1 MPDIFDQIRAG
12 ASRVGVGSPLVM
24 GILNMTPDS
33 FSDGG
38 HLGSVQEARDAGL
51 AMLAAGADVLDLGG
65 ESTRPG
71 ADLVDEAEE
80 ISRVVPVIAALR
92 KVTSATLS
100 IDTRKPNVARA
111 AVAAGATVWND
122 VSALTF
128 DTTSVVVAAELEV
141 PIVLMHARGDP
152 KTMQNSPVY
161 GDVVSEVLAYLS
173 ARIGACARVG
183 IRPDRLILDPGI
195 GFGKTL
201 AHNLALIRN
210 LGRFAALGRPILFG
224 ASRKSFIGRLDDDAP
239 VENRLGGSVAA
250 ALWAAR
256 HGASIVR
263 VHDVDETVQALRL
276 WAAVE
281 KAE

>member
-1 MPDIFDQIRAG
+1 MPDIFAQISAG
-12 ASRVGVGSPLVM
+12 ASRVGAGTPLVM

-38 HLGSVQEARDAGL
+38 RLGSVGEARDAGL

-71 ADLVDEAEE
+71 AESVDEAEE
-80 ISRVVPVIAALR
+80 IARVVPVIAALR
-92 KVTSATLS
+92 KATKATLS

-111 AVAAGATVWND
+111 AVAAGADVWND

-128 DTTSVVVAAELEV
+128 APESIAVAAELGV
-141 PIVLMHARGDP
+141 PVVLMHARGDP

-161 GDVVSEVLAYLS
+161 GDVVSEVLAFLS
-173 ARIGACARVG
+173 ARIGACARFG
-183 IRPDRLILDPGI
+183 IRLDQLILDPGI

-210 LGRFAALGRPILFG
+210 LGRFSALGRPILFG

-256 HGASIVR
+256 NGASIVR
-263 VHDVDETVQALRL
+263 VHDVDETIQALRL

>member
-38 HLGSVQEARDAGL
+38 RLGSVQEARDAGL

-111 AVAAGATVWND
+111 AIAAGATVWND

-128 DTTSVVVAAELEV
+128 DPSSVAVAAELEV

-161 GDVVSEVLAYLS
+161 GDVVSEVLAFLS
-173 ARIGACARVG
+173 ARIGACARAG

-201 AHNLALIRN
+201 AHNVALIRN